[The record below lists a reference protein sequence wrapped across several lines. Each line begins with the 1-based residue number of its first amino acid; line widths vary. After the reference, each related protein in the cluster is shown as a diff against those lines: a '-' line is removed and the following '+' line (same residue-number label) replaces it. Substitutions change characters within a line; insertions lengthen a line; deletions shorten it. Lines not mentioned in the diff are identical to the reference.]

1 MRVKN
6 TSDHL
11 TVQAIGGSHVVL
23 LGWDF
28 SQREL

>member
-1 MRVKN
+1 MRVKD

-28 SQREL
+28 PAREV